1 MHIHNF
7 PKNLYMHFLGWPGIS
22 KICIFLGKMHI
33 FQDPGLEKKCIY
45 TFFPKKIG
53 KIPPICIFPRKMH
66 IFVAQTLTQKMHIH
80 LWCFFGG
87 EKMHIHNFPKN
98 LYMHFLGWPGISKIC
113 IFLGK
118 MHIFQDPG
126 LEKNVYQHF
135 SKKMEHFHRYTF
147 GMFFWGDINHIVTD

>member
-1 MHIHNF
+1 
-7 PKNLYMHFLGWPGIS
+7 MHFFGWPGIS

-33 FQDPGLEKKCIY
+33 FQDPGLEKNVY
-45 TFFPKKIG
+45 THFFQKNG

-87 EKMHIHNFPKN
+87 EKNAYTQFPEN

-113 IFLGK
+113 IFLYFSGYRAGK
-118 MHIFQDPG
+118 KCISAFFQKKLKNSTDMHFFRG
-126 LEKNVYQHF
+126 KC
-135 SKKMEHFHRYTF
+135 
-147 GMFFWGDINHIVTD
+147 MFLQPKP